1 MKIGLKITLTFF
13 LIVFLSMAIISG
25 ISYLRAKESL
35 EKQTYEELTAVRE
48 MKAAQI
54 EDYFKII
61 TDQVTTSAQNPLFIE
76 AMKEFKAGYNAI
88 SSDKQQIQTAKA
100 NVRSYFE
107 KEFLP
112 KARQN
117 FIETNLLHDL
127 DTNSSN
133 GFILQ
138 DLYYASN
145 PYKEGEKHKLNS
157 AGDNSDYSKA
167 HLKYHPTIRNF
178 MEKFDYHDIFLI
190 DHETGNIVYTVYKET
205 DFATSLTKGPFWHT
219 NLASAFHAANNTGYD
234 TATHTY
240 NKDFTKIV
248 DFKPYLPSYDAEASF
263 IAAPIMD
270 GTKKIGILVFQMP
283 IDRINDIM
291 TNKQQW
297 QSMGLGHSGET
308 YIVGNDFS
316 LRNQSRFLIEDSAN
330 YFKLLSDIKVD
341 PQTIRKIKN
350 YNSSIGLQPSKTE
363 GSEAAIN
370 GKTGAKQILDYRG
383 IPVLSAFKPL
393 NIADMHWAIMSE
405 MDEAEAFGNITTL
418 KNNILVAFAI
428 LLVIVLAVS
437 YFVSREITKPLK
449 ELTVD
454 ALELAKG
461 NMNVEIKTGKKD
473 EIGVLSVS
481 FKRMQFSINK
491 LIDDLKFINHNLED
505 TVAERTAEIT
515 QQNEIIQEKQKEI
528 VDSIHYAHRIQT
540 TILAKDEYLDRHL
553 DDYFVLFK
561 PKAIVSGD
569 FYWATSRKNME
580 EDHAK
585 EHKFFLMVCDSTGHG
600 VPGAFMSLLNI
611 SFLNEAISDK
621 RISEP
626 NEILN
631 HVRKRLIRNI
641 SRDGGQ
647 DGMDGIVV
655 CFDRLKNTIT
665 YSAAHN
671 APVIVRNKTLIEFS
685 ANKMPVGI
693 GVRTESFT
701 TYEIAFEKGDMLYM
715 YTDGYADQFG
725 GPNGKKFKYKT
736 LNNLLVEISDKPVK
750 EQKEILS
757 MIFESWK
764 GELEQIDDVCVFGVR
779 L

>member
-13 LIVFLSMAIISG
+13 LIAFLSMAVISV

-35 EKQTYEELTAVRE
+35 EKQTYEKLTAVRE

-76 AMKEFKAGYNAI
+76 AMKEFKSAYNAV
-88 SSDKQQIQTAKA
+88 SSDSKQSQTAKA
-100 NVRSYFE
+100 HVKAYFE

-117 FIETNLLHDL
+117 FIEDNLLHDL
-127 DTNSSN
+127 DTNFSN
-133 GFILQ
+133 SFILQ

-145 PYKEGEKHKLNS
+145 PYKAGEKHKLNT
-157 AGDNSDYSKA
+157 AGDNSAYSKV
-167 HLKYHPTIRNF
+167 HLKYHPIITNF
-178 MEKFDYHDIFLI
+178 LEKFGYYDIFLI
-190 DHETGNIVYTVYKET
+190 DHESGNIVYTVYKET
-205 DFATSLTKGPFWHT
+205 DFATSLFKGPFWNT
-219 NLASAFHAANNTGYD
+219 NLANAFVAANH
-234 TATHTY
+234 HT
-240 NKDFTKIV
+240 NDKNFTKIV
-248 DFKPYLPSYDAEASF
+248 DFKPYLPSYNAQASF
-263 IAAPIMD
+263 IAAPVMD
-270 GTKKIGILVFQMP
+270 GDKKVGILVFQMP

-297 QSMGLGHSGET
+297 QNVGLGNSGET
-308 YIVGNDFS
+308 YIVGSDFTI
-316 LRNQSRFLIEDSAN
+316 RNQSRFLIEDSAN
-330 YFKLLSDIKVD
+330 YFKLLSDIHVD
-341 PQTIRKIKN
+341 PKTIRKIKN
-350 YNSSIGLQPSKTE
+350 YNNSIGLQPSKTE
-363 GSEAAIN
+363 GSEAAIH
-370 GKTGAKQILDYRG
+370 GKTDAKQILDYRG
-383 IPVLSAFKPL
+383 VPVLSAYKPL
-393 NIADMHWAIMSE
+393 NIADMKWAMMSE
-405 MDEAEAFGNITTL
+405 MDEAEAFENIATL

-461 NMNVEIKTGKKD
+461 NMEVEIKTGKKD
-473 EIGVLSVS
+473 EIGVLAVA

-540 TILAKDEYLDRHL
+540 TILAKDEYLNRHL

-671 APVIVRNKTLIEFS
+671 SPVIVRNKTLIEFS

-693 GVRTESFT
+693 GVRTEPFT
-701 TYEIAFEKGDMLYM
+701 IHEISFEKGDMLYM

-725 GPNGKKFKYKT
+725 GPTGKKFKYKT
-736 LNNLLVEISDKPVK
+736 LNNLLVEISDKSVQ
-750 EQKEILS
+750 EQKEILNTT
-757 MIFESWK
+757 FESWK
-764 GELEQIDDVCVFGVR
+764 GDLEQIDDVCVFGVR

>member
-1 MKIGLKITLTFF
+1 MKIGPKITITFF
-13 LIVFLSMAIISG
+13 LIALLSMTVISA

-35 EKQTYEELTAVRE
+35 EKQSYDKLTAVRE
-48 MKAAQI
+48 MKASQI
-54 EDYFKII
+54 EDYFKMIN
-61 TDQVTTSAQNPLFIE
+61 DQIVTAAQDPTFIE
-76 AMKEFKAGYNAI
+76 AMKEFKSGYNI
-88 SSDKQQIQTAKA
+88 LSSETEQAKSAKA
-100 NVRSYFE
+100 KVENYIE
-107 KEFLP
+107 KEYSP
-112 KARQN
+112 RARK
-117 FIETNLLHDL
+117 NLVDE
-127 DTNSSN
+127 NSLKELNSNASN

-145 PYKEGEKHKLNS
+145 PYKTGEKHNLIT
-157 AGDNSDYSKA
+157 AGDNSNYSKA
-167 HLKYHPTIRNF
+167 HLKYHPTIKNF
-178 MEKFDYHDIFLI
+178 LEKFGYYDIFLI
-190 DHETGNIVYTVYKET
+190 DHENGNILYTVYKEI
-205 DFATSLTKGPFWHT
+205 DFATSLLNGPFKNT
-219 NLASAFHAANNTGYD
+219 NLATAFHAANSTPDKN
-234 TATHTY
+234 
-240 NKDFTKIV
+240 FTQIV
-248 DFKPYLPSYDAEASF
+248 DFKPYLPSYNAQASF
-263 IAAPIMD
+263 IGCPIFD
-270 GTKKIGILVFQMP
+270 GDKKIGILVFQMP

-291 TNKQQW
+291 TNKQHW
-297 QSMGLGHSGET
+297 ENVGLGKSGET
-308 YIVGNDFS
+308 YIVGKDYTI
-316 LRNQSRFLIEDSAN
+316 RNQSRFLIEDSAN
-330 YFKLLSDIKVD
+330 YFKLLNELKID
-341 PQTIRKIKN
+341 PKTIEKIRK
-350 YNSSIGLQPSKTE
+350 YNSSIGLQPSHTE
-363 GSEAAIN
+363 GSEAALNEKIDTR
-370 GKTGAKQILDYRG
+370 KISDYRG
-383 IPVLSAFKPL
+383 IAVLSAFKPL
-393 NIADMHWAIMSE
+393 NIKNMHWAIMSE
-405 MDEAEAFGNITTL
+405 IDEDEAFENIVTL
-418 KNNILVAFAI
+418 KNNILIAFGI
-428 LLVIVLAVS
+428 LLILVLAIS
-437 YFVSREITKPLK
+437 YFISRQITKPLK

-461 NMNVEIKTGKKD
+461 NLNIEIKTGKKD

-505 TVAERTAEIT
+505 TITERTAEIT

-569 FYWATSRKNME
+569 FYWATSRKNTE
-580 EDHAK
+580 ENNAQK

-671 APVIVRNKTLIEFS
+671 APIIVRHKTLIEFS
-685 ANKMPVGI
+685 ANKMPIGAGI
-693 GVRTESFT
+693 KTESFT
-701 TYEIAFEKGDMLYM
+701 THDIHFEKGDMLYM

-736 LNNLLVEISDKPVK
+736 LNNLLIEISDKPLN
-750 EQKEILS
+750 EQREILDS
-757 MIFESWK
+757 TFENWK
-764 GELEQIDDVCVFGVR
+764 GDLEQIDDVCVFGIR